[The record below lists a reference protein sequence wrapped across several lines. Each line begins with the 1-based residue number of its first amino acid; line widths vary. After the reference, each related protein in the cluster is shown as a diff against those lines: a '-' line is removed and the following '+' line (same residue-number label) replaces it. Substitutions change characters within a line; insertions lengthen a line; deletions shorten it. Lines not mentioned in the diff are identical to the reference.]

1 MRHIMAARMADIEP
15 FYAMQIL
22 ARAKELEAVGKRV
35 IHMEVGEPDFST
47 PQPIIDAGIE
57 ALKKHDM
64 HYTPTIGIAALRD
77 SIANFYRTRYGADV
91 DPARIIVTP
100 GASGAL
106 LLALGVL
113 LSAGDEIIL
122 SDPGYPC
129 YRQLVQLL
137 DGKPINVPLGADT
150 NYQLS
155 AELINAHW
163 KARTIAA
170 LVCSPSNPTGT
181 SIPMAEMKKIVDVV
195 TAKGGQLIVD
205 EIYHGLTYGEDSDT
219 ALNITSDAFI
229 VNSFS
234 KYFQM
239 TGWRLG
245 WLVVPDAYR
254 QEAAKLAQNV
264 FLAPSTPAQ
273 YAALAAFR
281 PETIEIL
288 EERRKEFEARRNFLL
303 PALRDLGFKI
313 PVTPTGAFYLYADC
327 SAFSADSF
335 AFAKDLLEEAYVA
348 VTPGMDFGIHAP
360 EKHIRFAYT
369 TDIARLG
376 EAVERIARFVGK

>member
-1 MRHIMAARMADIEP
+1 
-15 FYAMQIL
+15 
-22 ARAKELEAVGKRV
+22 
-35 IHMEVGEPDFST
+35 
-47 PQPIIDAGIE
+47 
-57 ALKKHDM
+57 
-64 HYTPTIGIAALRD
+64 
-77 SIANFYRTRYGADV
+77 
-91 DPARIIVTP
+91 
-100 GASGAL
+100 
-106 LLALGVL
+106 
-113 LSAGDEIIL
+113 
-122 SDPGYPC
+122 
-129 YRQLVQLL
+129 
-137 DGKPINVPLGADT
+137 
-150 NYQLS
+150 
-155 AELINAHW
+155 
-163 KARTIAA
+163 
-170 LVCSPSNPTGT
+170 
-181 SIPMAEMKKIVDVV
+181 MAEMKKIVDVV

-327 SAFSADSF
+327 SAVSADSF

>member
-1 MRHIMAARMADIEP
+1 
-15 FYAMQIL
+15 
-22 ARAKELEAVGKRV
+22 
-35 IHMEVGEPDFST
+35 MEVGEPDFST